1 MKLLHLQ
8 LFWYEKH
15 LTLLE
20 LEALPQLSPA
30 QQQELEEWIKTR
42 RKILSYEV
50 HQHAWIKVNADG
62 FSSLLTFKPNGTLI
76 EKDMFSDK
84 ALHGLWK
91 VMDGFLFV
99 KVISGEFIVEYQIVG
114 HQPHPVHCGIEYI
127 NGRVSSYSKFAK
139 LANQQV

>member
-15 LTLLE
+15 HTLLE

-91 VMDGFLFV
+91 VMDGF
-99 KVISGEFIVEYQIVG
+99 KGQQI
-114 HQPHPVHCGIEYI
+114 
-127 NGRVSSYSKFAK
+127 GRAHV
-139 LANQQV
+139 

>member
-15 LTLLE
+15 HTLLE

-30 QQQELEEWIKTR
+30 QQQELEEWVKTR